1 MADPILKLGNDF
13 WAVRGGSES
22 DRGAALAYND
32 QNSQYKSIPI
42 LHKRLG
48 GGSYLDRD
56 GLIKYAGMHEPRVDF
71 LNNSKGH
78 LLLEPSS
85 TNLLDYSEE
94 FESWVSGGSH
104 VTANQ
109 TTAPDGKTTADELTK
124 NNNFDQIQN
133 SASVSSGNVYVF
145 SLFVK
150 KKTTSYITMR
160 AASGGNDIRK
170 YINLDTNETGSS
182 GGNNTGFT
190 SLTIEDYPNGWKRIS
205 MKFSTGGTTLD
216 CNLYAGQAGNTTYD
230 GEIYIWGAMVEQ
242 NSFQTSYIPTDSY
255 VVTRTNDDP
264 IRSANEYILEG
275 CNTEGVLFIECS
287 LFTNSGE
294 NNYFS
299 IGDTTGTRD
308 SVELHFRSESNRI
321 RGIIYSNNSVSVNIS
336 TYAFDKTNNNKIAF
350 KYKENDFAIWINGTE
365 AITSSSGSAPLKIS
379 NIQFADANVGNDWYG
394 KCKQVLVFN
403 EALSDSELQALTS

>member
-1 MADPILKLGNDF
+1 MADPILKLGNDV

-48 GGSYLDRD
+48 GGSYVDRD

-85 TNLLDYSEE
+85 TNLLDYSED
-94 FESWVSGGSH
+94 FDNWSGGLA
-104 VTANQ
+104 TANQ
-109 TTAPDGKTTADELTK
+109 AISPDGNLTADKLTK
-124 NNNFDQIQN
+124 TSAFSAQSN
-133 SASVSSGNVYVF
+133 SFTGTSGNNYVF
-145 SLFVK
+145 SVFVK
-150 KKTTSYITMR
+150 VDTGTNITLR
-160 AASGGNDIRK
+160 QASGSNDVRR
-170 YINLDTNETGSS
+170 YFQLSDETSGQA
-182 GGNNTGFT
+182 GGNQTGFV
-190 SLTIEDYPNGWKRIS
+190 SEGIEKYPNGWYRVHTICTSNSTAIS
-205 MKFSTGGTTLD
+205 V
-216 CNLYAGQAGNTTYD
+216 NLYAGRAGSTTYD

-242 NSFQTSYIPTDSY
+242 KSFQTSYIPTDSY

-321 RGIIYSNNSVSVNIS
+321 RGIIYSNNSVTVNIS